1 MQKAP
6 PSREC
11 FLKNRSKLQ
20 MTIMVAEVG
29 FEPTTSRL
37 WASRAARLLYS
48 AVCPPRDCRA
58 DIGGILGKERKRER
72 FDLGIAFRL
81 CLIPLYQDSFGIF
94 GGFAFSQKFIVL
106 SARIAFIDF
115 PNGKRHLLPTQAINI
130 PQRQNHA
137 HLCILNAIYV
147 PI

>member
-1 MQKAP
+1 MERRTGLEP
-6 PSREC
+6 VRPVWRTGM
-11 FLKNRSKLQ
+11 L
-20 MTIMVAEVG
+20 
-29 FEPTTSRL
+29 PTTS
-37 WASRAARLLYS
+37 AAR
-48 AVCPPRDCRA
+48 VPPRDCRA

-106 SARIAFIDF
+106 SARIAFIAF

-137 HLCILNAIYV
+137 HLYILNAIYV

>member
-6 PSREC
+6 PSRKC

-20 MTIMVAEVG
+20 MTIMFAEAG
-29 FEPTTSRL
+29 FEPTASRL

-48 AVCPPRDCRA
+48 AVCPSRDCRPGTA
-58 DIGGILGKERKRER
+58 GGMQYGKKGC
-72 FDLGIAFRL
+72 GIVFRL
-81 CLIPLYQDSFGIF
+81 RPIPLYQDSFGIF
-94 GGFAFSQKFIVL
+94 GRFAFSQKFIVL
-106 SARIAFIDF
+106 STRIAFIAF

-147 PI
+147 SI

>member
-1 MQKAP
+1 M
-6 PSREC
+6 R
-11 FLKNRSKLQ
+11 RSSFAILERRTGLEPVRPVWRTG
-20 MTIMVAEVG
+20 ML
-29 FEPTTSRL
+29 PTTS
-37 WASRAARLLYS
+37 AAR
-48 AVCPPRDCRA
+48 VPPRDCRA

-106 SARIAFIDF
+106 SARIAFIAF

>member
-1 MQKAP
+1 M
-6 PSREC
+6 R
-11 FLKNRSKLQ
+11 RSSFAILERRTGLEPVRPVWRTG
-20 MTIMVAEVG
+20 ML
-29 FEPTTSRL
+29 PTTS
-37 WASRAARLLYS
+37 AAR
-48 AVCPPRDCRA
+48 VPPRDCRA

-106 SARIAFIDF
+106 SARIAFIAF

-130 PQRQNHA
+130 PQRQNPA